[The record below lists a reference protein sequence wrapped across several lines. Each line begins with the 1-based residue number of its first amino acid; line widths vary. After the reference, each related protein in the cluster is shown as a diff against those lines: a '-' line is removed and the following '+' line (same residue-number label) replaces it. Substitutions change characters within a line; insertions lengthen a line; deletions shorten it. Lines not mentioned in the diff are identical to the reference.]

1 MCSIVKQFQMK
12 QKITLLLMIHE
23 LKETILS
30 FGYDRSI
37 MAKHEGERLSFPNE
51 FFEAAQTVIG

>member
-1 MCSIVKQFQMK
+1 
-12 QKITLLLMIHE
+12 MIHE

-51 FFEAAQTVIG
+51 FFEAAQTVIGWWCWIKDNHIKKYATK